1 MPQLL
6 LFPCNGNA
14 VEALDAL
21 DAGWDVLGFVDDALA
36 KQGTLCHGLTVHSRA
51 AFARWPEA
59 QVLAVP
65 GSPQSYRAR
74 RAAIEGLGCDA
85 RWAQVIHPAARVS
98 RHARL
103 GRHVLLMAGVVVC
116 AGAVVGEHVCILPN
130 SVIHHDARIGDFSLV
145 GSNVSVAGGARV
157 GENCYLASGSSVIDG
172 AEIGDFALV
181 GLASTVLR
189 GVAPNARVAGSP
201 ARVLG

>member
-74 RAAIEGLGCDA
+74 RAVIEGLGCGA

>member
-21 DAGWDVLGFVDDALA
+21 DAGWDVLGFVDDAHA
-36 KQGTLCHGLTVHSRA
+36 KQVTLCHGLTVHSRA

-74 RAAIEGLGCDA
+74 RAVIEGLGCGA

-172 AEIGDFALV
+172 AQIGEFALV

>member
-36 KQGTLCHGLTVHSRA
+36 KQGTLCHGLTVYSRA

-74 RAAIEGLGCDA
+74 RAAIEGLGCGA
-85 RWAQVIHPAARVS
+85 RWAQLIHPAACVS
-98 RHARL
+98 HHARL
-103 GRHVLLMAGVVVC
+103 GRNVLLMAGVVVC

>member
-14 VEALDAL
+14 AEALDAL
-21 DAGWDVLGFVDDALA
+21 DAGWDVLGFVDDEPA

-59 QVLAVP
+59 RVLAVP
-65 GSPQSYRAR
+65 GSPRSYRSR
-74 RAAIEGLGCDA
+74 RAAIEGLGCDT

-103 GRHVLLMAGVVVC
+103 GRHVLLMAGVVLC

-189 GVAPNARVAGSP
+189 GVARNARVAGSP
-201 ARVLG
+201 ARELS